1 MSEAE
6 RLRDDALRAQLRVVS
21 APLPFVAD
29 VFAGVRALGDERL
42 AELRVEALR
51 AVRALGLE
59 AMPWASSRALVG
71 RVVAASLVDP
81 MTLDE
86 AQPSPL
92 VAEGDVRFYDD
103 AALDALLAVYTRHVG
118 ALARGGPH
126 VP

>member
-1 MSEAE
+1 MSQAE
-6 RLRDDALRAQLRVVS
+6 ELRDDALRAQLRVVS
-21 APLPFVAD
+21 APLPFAAD
-29 VFAGVRALGDERL
+29 VYVGVRALGDERL

-51 AVRALGLE
+51 AVRAHGLE